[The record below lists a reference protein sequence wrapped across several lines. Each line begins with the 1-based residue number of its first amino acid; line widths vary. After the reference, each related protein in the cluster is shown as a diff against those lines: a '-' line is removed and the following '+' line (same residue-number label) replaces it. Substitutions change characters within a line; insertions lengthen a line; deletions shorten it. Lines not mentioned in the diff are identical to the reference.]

1 MKTAEKVKSGLDEKF
16 QKISKTPAGFD
27 FFVAIHDFVELIELD
42 KALSKNLT
50 SFMKANQELRISG
63 KYGNLKKIH
72 QGMKDANTKS
82 KADLGHDR
90 MMVLVELNKIKN
102 NDVSENNSFWKK
114 REIFRKV
121 TGEIY
126 EILSPTLA

>member
-1 MKTAEKVKSGLDEKF
+1 MNVLEKVKSGLDEKF

-27 FFVAIHDFVELIELD
+27 FFVAIHDFVEHIELNPS
-42 KALSKNLT
+42 LSKNLS

-63 KYGNLKKIH
+63 KYGYLKKIH
-72 QGMKDANTKS
+72 QGMKDADTKS
-82 KADLGHDR
+82 KADLGHER

-102 NDVSENNSFWKK
+102 KDVSDNNSFWKK
-114 REIFRKV
+114 RETFRKS

-126 EILSPTLA
+126 EILSPSLA

>member
-1 MKTAEKVKSGLDEKF
+1 MKTLEKTKNGLDEKF

-27 FFVAIHDFVELIELD
+27 FFMAIHDFVELIELD
-42 KALSKNLT
+42 KTLSKNLS
-50 SFMKANQELRISG
+50 SFMKSNQELRISG
-63 KYGNLKKIH
+63 KYDYLKKIH
-72 QGMKDANTKS
+72 QGMKDASTKS

-102 NDVSENNSFWKK
+102 NDVSDNNSFWKK
-114 REIFRKV
+114 REIIRKS

-126 EILSPTLA
+126 EILNPSLA

>member
-1 MKTAEKVKSGLDEKF
+1 MLEKVKSGLDEKF

-27 FFVAIHDFVELIELD
+27 FFVAIHDFVEHIELNPS
-42 KALSKNLT
+42 LSKNLS

-63 KYGNLKKIH
+63 KYGYLKKIH
-72 QGMKDANTKS
+72 QGMKDAGTKS

-102 NDVSENNSFWKK
+102 KDVSDNNSFWKK
-114 REIFRKV
+114 REIFRKS

-126 EILSPTLA
+126 EILSPSLA

>member
-1 MKTAEKVKSGLDEKF
+1 MVITEKTKSGLDEKF
-16 QKISKTPAGFD
+16 KKISKTPAGFD
-27 FFVAIHDFVELIELD
+27 FFVAIHDFVEHIELNPS
-42 KALSKNLT
+42 LSKNLS

-126 EILSPTLA
+126 EILSPNLA